1 LFYSKI
7 FVLDNSTK
15 DLNIIVTLILHML
28 QNCNDYEIILILL
41 KGENHIREIARRL
54 KTNQTSVKRRLDKL
68 YKQNIVDYR
77 IEGKNYVYFIK
88 KTLEARSFVIMSESY
103 SLILFLENYPKLKG
117 VIKKIIEKENIP
129 MAIIFGSYAKG
140 MPNESSDIDLYI
152 ESENFD
158 LKKEIELIDSRLSVK
173 IGRYDRGNLLIKE
186 IEANHIILKGI
197 EQLYE
202 KNRFFS

>member
-1 LFYSKI
+1 
-7 FVLDNSTK
+7 
-15 DLNIIVTLILHML
+15 ML

-41 KGENHIREIARRL
+41 KGEDHIREIARRL

-103 SLILFLENYPKLKG
+103 NLILFLEKYPKLKG

-173 IGRYDRGNLLIKE
+173 IGRYDRENLLIKE

-197 EQLYE
+197 EQFYE